1 MKILSNRRRRFSS
14 AGIALAATLVC
25 GFTQAMLAAPASAQ
39 APSVTEI
46 RKYLIVGFKKSS
58 EGDAVNLQ
66 NGEFGA
72 DREVLSDGGSSST
85 GASFPTLQSVFD
97 QRWSPNGNERYLV
110 HPISGDQVAPEEDYD
125 WSGNIALTSSSG
137 RMSASD
143 TDLYADLGA
152 FDASLAGIGI
162 VAAKSGN
169 PFQSVSSAA
178 YFAEGDPPGSP
189 EGNLNYPNVGVES
202 GVDLSG
208 LKSELEAW
216 KRSLKELRT
225 KAP

>member
-1 MKILSNRRRRFSS
+1 MDVLSNCGSRFSRI
-14 AGIALAATLVC
+14 GVFLAVLFVC
-25 GFTQAMLAAPASAQ
+25 GLGQGVFAVPTRAQ

-46 RKYLIVGFKKSS
+46 SKYLIVGFKKSS

-72 DREVLSDGGSSST
+72 DREVLSSGGSSST
-85 GASFPTLQSVFD
+85 GASFPNLQSVFD

-110 HPISGDQVAPEEDYD
+110 HPISGNQIAPAEDYD

-143 TDLYADLGA
+143 TDLYADLGV
-152 FDASLAGIGI
+152 FDSSLDGIGI
-162 VAAKSGN
+162 VAARSNN
-169 PFQSVSSAA
+169 PFQSVSNAA

-189 EGNLNYPNVGVES
+189 EGNLSYPNVGVQS
-202 GVDLSG
+202 GVNLND
-208 LKSELEAW
+208 LKSELGQW
-216 KRSLKELRT
+216 
-225 KAP
+225 